1 MLVDSRERQWVRYA
15 VWTAALIALAW
26 ILSRFSTLV
35 VMAIV
40 VGILTFP
47 VFPLTDWLERRW
59 RLSRGGAAALTL
71 LAVFGVLLLGLIA
84 FVPWIVAQVQ
94 VLIRMVPPGFT
105 AVSEFL
111 SHWQTRVAEPTF
123 PQFLRTAWERAGEAA
138 VGAANAAA
146 SHLVNLTVAW
156 FGQLYL
162 LLLLP
167 FMVYFVLVDYR
178 SMRESALAMLS
189 RPARQRMEGLLSRLS
204 TTLRWGLWAQVVVSS
219 IVAALTAI
227 GLAAVGVPGPLAIG
241 A

>member
-123 PQFLRTAWERAGEAA
+123 PQFLRTAWERAG
-138 VGAANAAA
+138 
-146 SHLVNLTVAW
+146 
-156 FGQLYL
+156 
-162 LLLLP
+162 
-167 FMVYFVLVDYR
+167 
-178 SMRESALAMLS
+178 
-189 RPARQRMEGLLSRLS
+189 
-204 TTLRWGLWAQVVVSS
+204 
-219 IVAALTAI
+219 
-227 GLAAVGVPGPLAIG
+227 
-241 A
+241 